1 MKKRLFSKFDYW
13 LVAIIFVLS
22 SCSNPQSVK
31 NINSDEFKR
40 LIESSNAPL
49 VLDVRTD
56 MEVATGVIPDAIQID
71 YTDDNFEQKI
81 TQLDKSKTV
90 FVYCATGGRSA
101 AAASVLA
108 GNGFEHVYNLEG
120 GIEAWKEKGFSV
132 VKNNN

>member
-1 MKKRLFSKFDYW
+1 MKKRLFSKIDYW
-13 LVAIIFVLS
+13 FVVLFLVLT
-22 SCSNPQSVK
+22 SCSNTQSLK
-31 NINSDEFKR
+31 NINSVEFKS
-40 LIESSNAPL
+40 LIVSNKNL
-49 VLDVRTD
+49 LILDVRTD
-56 MEVATGVIPDAIQID
+56 IEVASGIIPEAIQVD
-71 YTDDNFEQKI
+71 YTADNFEQKI
-81 TQLDKSKTV
+81 AQLDKNKTV

>member
-13 LVAIIFVLS
+13 LMAIFFVLS

-31 NINSDEFKR
+31 NINSEEFKS
-40 LIESSNAPL
+40 LIASSKNL
-49 VLDVRTD
+49 LILDVRTD
-56 MEVATGVIPDAIQID
+56 MEVATGIIPDAIQVD
-71 YTDDNFEQKI
+71 YTGDNFEQKI
-81 TQLDKSKTV
+81 AQLDKNKTV

-101 AAASVLA
+101 AVASVLA
-108 GNGFEHVYNLEG
+108 GNGFKHVYNLEG